1 MARWIL
7 HKCNNCSF
15 SFTGSGKPDA
25 LMRGKTIPVV
35 CKNCNAIYDR
45 IIEAWTDEPIIGCKT
60 CCANDFTEWDYQKKS
75 CPKCVDGVIG
85 EEEGGTITMAD

>member
-1 MARWIL
+1 MARWLSHI
-7 HKCNNCSF
+7 CNNCDF

-35 CKNCNAIYDR
+35 CKSCKSIYDR
-45 IIEAWTDEPIIGCKT
+45 IIEPWTDEPLLGCKT
-60 CCANDFTEWDYQKKS
+60 CGAKDYAEWDYLKKS
-75 CPKCVDGVIG
+75 CPKCTDGVIG

>member
-1 MARWIL
+1 MARWTL
-7 HKCNNCSF
+7 HKCNNCDF

-25 LMRGKTIPVV
+25 LMRGKTTPVV
-35 CKNCNAIYDR
+35 CKSCKSIYDR
-45 IIEAWTDEPIIGCKT
+45 IIEPWTDEPPLGCKT
-60 CCANDFTEWDYQKKS
+60 CGANDYTEWDYQKKS

>member
-1 MARWIL
+1 MARWIS
-7 HKCNNCSF
+7 HKCDNCDF
-15 SFTGSGKPDA
+15 SFNGSGKPDA

-35 CKNCNAIYDR
+35 CNSCNSIYDR
-45 IIEAWTDEPIIGCKT
+45 IIEPWTDEPPFGCKT
-60 CCANDFTEWDYQKKS
+60 CSTNDYTEWDYEKKG

>member
-1 MARWIL
+1 MARWISY
-7 HKCNNCSF
+7 KCNNCNF

-35 CKNCNAIYDR
+35 CNSCNSIYDR
-45 IIEAWTDEPIIGCKT
+45 IIEPWTDEPILWCKT
-60 CCANDFTEWDYQKKS
+60 CGAIDYTEWDYQKKS
-75 CPKCVDGVIG
+75 CPKCADGVIG

>member
-1 MARWIL
+1 MARWIS
-7 HKCNNCSF
+7 HKCNNCDF

-35 CKNCNAIYDR
+35 CYCCKSIYDR
-45 IIEAWTDEPIIGCKT
+45 IIEPWTDEPLFGCKT
-60 CCANDFTEWDYQKKS
+60 CGDNDYTEWDYQKKS
-75 CPKCVDGVIG
+75 CPKCDDGVIV